1 MCFVKVLY
9 KEFKMSINNNLLLKL
24 SLEIFD
30 FKLLM

>member
-1 MCFVKVLY
+1 MLKFCTKNSKL
-9 KEFKMSINNNLLLKL
+9 SINNNLLLKL